1 MTQCPECQSRIIIT
15 DENCPT
21 CNFPVAKLR
30 GLCAATLTQDS
41 EMVAALIQLGA
52 DVNSVDQNGRT
63 PLMIGSFIGD
73 VDIVEMLLAA
83 GANPEYTNDAG
94 ESALS
99 LAQTKDVERLLRR
112 AIVVLKFSASR
123 KKETE
128 DITPT
133 VEEVPADVEEVP
145 ADIEEALTHLEP
157 VVQPPQINLDST
169 QPIPDL
175 SEEIPQ
181 YESKPLIQNLDSTQ
195 QIVSLDSTQ
204 PIPIEFKEVEIEAE
218 EEEEESFAELEA
230 DPEEDPL
237 AAEIDQFIQTELQ
250 DVQPVLR
257 VERGNRYD
265 SPTLDPIEAS
275 FAENADE
282 QHGSEQIDEF
292 IQTEL
297 QDVQPPVYFEVN
309 PDAPS
314 LTMDPMEFL
323 MEPPSVSDETQEDE
337 FSQDELFDVQPSIR
351 FESQPDEPSLTLDP
365 MEELLMRPPIVEE
378 SKQDEYLEAEL
389 QATENYHQG
398 AGDDLLLESLD
409 PTEQL
414 LEESEHREI
423 EIPQQP
429 EVSEPIIEEPAIVV
443 NEPAAPMQRE
453 LQGWEDWK
461 QVEQAVAFA
470 PWKIESE
477 SPDYESHEEIE
488 LAQPI
493 DEVIPPEPPAQEIP
507 ETSEV
512 PPHIFMNST
521 RTRNIAIG
529 IGVAIFFVQILLF
542 MNWPL
547 NSKKTA
553 QQTKV
558 VQTPIKETKPV
569 PPTPKPEPVKP
580 QPKVEVPKEEI
591 AKPLPQKPE
600 PKVVAA
606 TKAVAPEPS
615 KKQGKIKYESKK
627 SEPAPLPLTASVKS
641 TPVSNEKVAKA
652 RELNNQGSDLLRAGK
667 VSEGISLLEQAVHT
681 FPKNADDANY
691 ASALLNLGRAWRMA
705 GRPDI
710 SIKLL
715 QQRMKINIERDEVAR
730 ELMAAKRQAVE
741 SGMGI
746 KND

>member
-1 MTQCPECQSRIIIT
+1 
-15 DENCPT
+15 
-21 CNFPVAKLR
+21 
-30 GLCAATLTQDS
+30 
-41 EMVAALIQLGA
+41 MVAALIQLGA

-73 VDIVEMLLAA
+73 IDIVEMLLAA

-128 DITPT
+128 DITPA
-133 VEEVPADVEEVP
+133 VEEVSADVEEVP

-157 VVQPPQINLDST
+157 VIQPPQINFDST

-175 SEEIPQ
+175 SEDIPQ

-195 QIVSLDSTQ
+195 QIVGLDSTQ
-204 PIPIEFKEVEIEAE
+204 PIPIEFKELEIEH
-218 EEEEESFAELEA
+218 EEEESYADLEA

-237 AAEIDQFIQTELQ
+237 TAEIDQFIQTELQ

-265 SPTLDPIEAS
+265 SPTLDPIEES
-275 FAENADE
+275 LAENPDE
-282 QHGSEQIDEF
+282 QQAPEEIDEF

-297 QDVQPPVYFEVN
+297 QDVQPPVYFEADHD
-309 PDAPS
+309 DAPS

-323 MEPPSVSDETQEDE
+323 MEPPAASNESQEDE

-351 FESQPDEPSLTLDP
+351 FEKKLDEPSLTLDP
-365 MEELLMRPPIVEE
+365 MEELLMRPPLVEQ
-378 SKQDEYLEAEL
+378 SKPDEYLEAEL
-389 QATENYHQG
+389 QATENYSHG
-398 AGDDLLLESLD
+398 PGVDLLLESLD

-423 EIPQQP
+423 EIPQEP
-429 EVSEPIIEEPAIVV
+429 EVSEPMIEEPAIIV
-443 NEPAAPMQRE
+443 NEPAAPMHRE
-453 LQGWEDWK
+453 LQRWEDWK

-470 PWKIESE
+470 PWKIGSE
-477 SPDYESHEEIE
+477 PLDYESHEEIE

-493 DEVIPPEPPAQEIP
+493 DEVIPPPSPAQETP
-507 ETSEV
+507 ETAEL

-529 IGVAIFFVQILLF
+529 VGVAMFFVQILLF

-547 NSKKTA
+547 NSRKIT

-569 PPTPKPEPVKP
+569 APTPKPEPVKP
-580 QPKVEVPKEEI
+580 QPKVEVPKEI
-591 AKPLPQKPE
+591 AEPVRQKPE
-600 PKVVAA
+600 SKKVAA
-606 TKAVAPEPS
+606 TRAIAPEPS
-615 KKQGKIKYESKK
+615 KKQAKIKYESKK
-627 SEPAPLPLTASVKS
+627 AEPAPLPLQASVKS
-641 TPVSNEKVAKA
+641 TPVNNEKVAKA

-681 FPKNADDANY
+681 FPKNTNDASY

-715 QQRMKINIERDEVAR
+715 QQRMKIDIERDEVAR